1 MLDFSFKLINKDENS
16 KARRGQIKTRRGKI
30 ETPIFMPVGTVGSVK
45 GLTPDDLND
54 LGAQI
59 ILGNTYHLGLRPG
72 TDLLDNFGGLHDF
85 MKWDK
90 PILTDS
96 GGFQVFSLADL
107 RNIKEEGV
115 TFKSHISGA
124 KLFISPEKSM
134 EIQKSINSEIVMAF
148 DECPP
153 DPRDYKYIEQSIERT
168 TRWLHRCKATIGE
181 GQALFG
187 INQGGIFT
195 DLRLKHLEQI
205 IELDLPG
212 YAIGGLSVGETNEE
226 MYEVLKNITHKFP
239 ENKPR
244 YLMGVGKP
252 EDILEGI
259 ENGVDMFDCVMPTR
273 NARNG
278 QLFTWNG
285 KINIKRKDFEYDH
298 GPLDSECQCYTCKN
312 FSRAY
317 IRHLFH
323 AKEILLYRLASI
335 HNLHFYLDLTK
346 KSREAIENG
355 NFKEWKASVMDKIKS
370 KVVGNS

>member
-1 MLDFSFKLINKDENS
+1 MLDFSFKILNKDKNS
-16 KARRGQIKTRRGKI
+16 KARRGKINTRRGEI
-30 ETPIFMPVGTVGSVK
+30 NTPIFMPVGTVGSVK
-45 GLTPDDLND
+45 GVSPHDLED

-59 ILGNTYHLGLRPG
+59 ILGNTYHLFLRPG
-72 TDLLDNFGGLHDF
+72 TALLDDFGGLHDF
-85 MKWDK
+85 MRWDK

-115 TFKSHISGA
+115 TFKSHINGS
-124 KLFISPEKSM
+124 KLFISPEISM
-134 EIQKSINSEIVMAF
+134 QIQASINSEIVMAF

-153 DPRDYKYIEQSIERT
+153 DPRDYKYIENSIERT
-168 TRWLHRCKATIGE
+168 TRWLNRCKTTIKD

-195 DLRLKHLEQI
+195 DLRLRHLEQI
-205 IELDLPG
+205 AELDLPG

-226 MYEVLKNITHKFP
+226 MYEVLDNIVYKFP

-259 ENGVDMFDCVMPTR
+259 ESGVDMFDCVMPTR

-285 KINIKRKDFEYDH
+285 RVNIKRKDFEYDH
-298 GPLDSECQCYTCKN
+298 APIDSQCTCYTCRN

-317 IRHLFH
+317 LRHLFKAH
-323 AKEILLYRLASI
+323 EILLYRLLTI

-355 NFKEWKASVMDKIKS
+355 NFKEWKNSVIDKIKS
-370 KVVGNS
+370 RVTNII

>member
-1 MLDFSFKLINKDENS
+1 MLDFSFKVLNKDKNS
-16 KARRGQIKTRRGKI
+16 KARRGRIKTRRGEI

-59 ILGNTYHLGLRPG
+59 ILGNTYHLFLRPG
-72 TDLLDNFGGLHDF
+72 LALLDDFGGLHDF

-115 TFKSHISGA
+115 TFKSHINGS
-124 KLFISPEKSM
+124 KLFISPEISM
-134 EIQKSINSEIVMAF
+134 KIQASINSEIVMAF

-153 DPRDYKYIEQSIERT
+153 DPRDHKYIENSIERT
-168 TRWLHRCKATIGE
+168 TRWLNRCKTTIKD

-195 DLRLKHLEQI
+195 DLRLRHLEQI
-205 IELDLPG
+205 VELDLPG

-226 MYEVLKNITHKFP
+226 MYEVLDNITYKFP

-259 ENGVDMFDCVMPTR
+259 ESGVDMFDCVMPTR

-285 KINIKRKDFEYDH
+285 RVNIKRKDFEFDH
-298 GPLDSECQCYTCKN
+298 DPIDKECNCYTCRN
-312 FSRAY
+312 FSKAY
-317 IRHLFH
+317 LRHLFKAH
-323 AKEILLYRLASI
+323 EILLYRLLSI
-335 HNLHFYLDLTK
+335 HNLHFYLDLVE
-346 KSREAIENG
+346 KSREKIEDG
-355 NFKEWKASVMDKIKS
+355 SFKEWKAKVIDKIKERVT
-370 KVVGNS
+370 KD

>member
-1 MLDFSFKLINKDENS
+1 MLDFSFKLIKKDEKS
-16 KARRGQIKTRRGKI
+16 KARRGEIKTRRGVI
-30 ETPIFMPVGTVGSVK
+30 QTPIFMPVGTVGSVK
-45 GLTPDDLND
+45 GLTPDDLTD

-59 ILGNTYHLGLRPG
+59 ILGNTYHLYLRPG
-72 TDLLDNFGGLHDF
+72 TELLDDFGGLHDF

-115 TFKSHISGA
+115 TFRSHISGS

-134 EIQKSINSEIVMAF
+134 EIQASINSEIVMAF

-153 DPRDYKYIEQSIERT
+153 DPRDHKYIETSIERT
-168 TRWLHRCKATIGE
+168 TRWLHRCKTTIGE

-205 IELDLPG
+205 VELDLPG
-212 YAIGGLSVGETNEE
+212 YAVGGLSVGETNQE
-226 MYEVLKNITHKFP
+226 MYEVLDNIVYKFP
-239 ENKPR
+239 ELKPR

-259 ENGVDMFDCVMPTR
+259 ESGVDMFDCVMPTR

-285 KINIKRKDFEYDH
+285 RVNIKRKDFEFDH
-298 GPLDSECQCYTCKN
+298 DPIDPKCDCYTCKN

-317 IRHLFH
+317 LRHLFKAH
-323 AKEILLYRLASI
+323 EILLYRLLTI
-335 HNLHFYLDLTK
+335 HNLHFYLDLTR
-346 KSREAIENG
+346 KSREAIEND
-355 NFKEWKASVMDKIKS
+355 NFKEWKASVIDKIKE
-370 KVVGNS
+370 KVIGNS

>member
-1 MLDFSFKLINKDENS
+1 MLDFSFELIKKDANS
-16 KARRGQIKTRRGKI
+16 KARRGKIKTRRG
-30 ETPIFMPVGTVGSVK
+30 EVQTPIFMPVGTVGSVK
-45 GLTPDDLND
+45 GLTPHDLED

-72 TDLLDNFGGLHDF
+72 TALLDDFGGLHDF

-115 TFKSHISGA
+115 TFRNHISGA
-124 KLFISPEKSM
+124 KLFISPETSM
-134 EIQKSINSEIVMAF
+134 DIQKSINSEIVMAF

-153 DPRDYKYIEQSIERT
+153 DPRDYKYIENSLERT

-205 IELDLPG
+205 VELDLPG
-212 YAIGGLSVGETNEE
+212 YALGGLSVGETNEE
-226 MYEVLKNITHKFP
+226 MYEVLENVTHKFP

-259 ENGVDMFDCVMPTR
+259 DSGVDMFDCVMPTR

-285 KINIKRKDFEYDH
+285 KLNIKRKDFEYDK
-298 GPLDSECQCYTCKN
+298 GPIDENCDCYTCRN

-323 AKEILLYRLASI
+323 AKEILLYRLTSI

-355 NFKEWKASVMDKIKS
+355 TFKEWKTKMLQQVKQ

>member
-1 MLDFSFKLINKDENS
+1 MLDFSFKVLNKDKNS
-16 KARRGQIKTRRGKI
+16 KARTGKIKTRRGEIK
-30 ETPIFMPVGTVGSVK
+30 TPIFMPVGTVGTVK
-45 GLTPDDLND
+45 SLTPDDLND

-59 ILGNTYHLGLRPG
+59 ILGNTYHLFLRPG
-72 TDLLDNFGGLHDF
+72 LELLDDFGGLHDF

-115 TFKSHISGA
+115 TFKNHINGS
-124 KLFISPEKSM
+124 KLFISPEISM
-134 EIQKSINSEIVMAF
+134 KIQASINSEIVMAF

-153 DPRDYKYIEQSIERT
+153 DPRDYKYIENSIERT
-168 TRWLHRCKATIGE
+168 TRWLNRCKTTIKD

-195 DLRLKHLEQI
+195 DLRLRHLEQI
-205 IELDLPG
+205 AELDLPG

-226 MYEVLKNITHKFP
+226 MYEVLDNIVYKFP

-259 ENGVDMFDCVMPTR
+259 ESGVDMFDCVMPTR

-285 KINIKRKDFEYDH
+285 RVNIKRKDFEFDH
-298 GPLDSECQCYTCKN
+298 DPIDKSCNCYTCRN

-317 IRHLFH
+317 LRHLFKAH
-323 AKEILLYRLASI
+323 EILLYRLLSI
-335 HNLHFYLDLTK
+335 HNLHFYLDLVE
-346 KSREAIENG
+346 KSREEIKKG
-355 NFKEWKASVMDKIKS
+355 NFKEWKAKVIDKIKDR
-370 KVVGNS
+370 VTNN